1 MATTGKTGGSSTIW
15 IIGSLIVIAGGIGA
29 YFLLKK
35 PKSQVGKSE
44 EELKREE
51 EERKRIE
58 DENKKDEKPKK
69 EKPKEEKP
77 QKEYV
82 APKTFTFPFKTK
94 AEGNAFR
101 VWVNTKY
108 PDYAKSIDLSKSG
121 ELNSYVEKAWVVYG
135 AEYTKNPSLTGTTP
149 TGTTPTGTIPAN
161 LSNDIDTIIK
171 LGNGSNAKRE
181 HLLKQPA
188 PFVKTW
194 ADSLKST
201 NEFTKN
207 RFQWGNKVYRT
218 SDGGTLLYY
227 YPLNKNYWAK
237 NNLKAYQTHNTKTSY
252 SSVSKGTK
260 LGKAKNMWATS
271 DGLWF
276 YMPDESYFYKWYLA
290 KDVTSTPS
298 SSFEGTNDHIEFS
311 NFDNHLDL
319 NL

>member
-1 MATTGKTGGSSTIW
+1 MATTGKTSGSSTIW
-15 IIGSLIVIAGGIGA
+15 IVGSLIVIAGGIGA

-35 PKSQVGKSE
+35 PKEQKQEEKKLE
-44 EELKREE
+44 EE
-51 EERKRIE
+51 
-58 DENKKDEKPKK
+58 KKKDDEKPKN
-69 EKPKEEKP
+69 ENPK
-77 QKEYV
+77 QQYV
-82 APKTFTFPFKTK
+82 APKTYLFPFKTK
-94 AEGNAFR
+94 TEGNAFR

-149 TGTTPTGTIPAN
+149 TGTTPTGTTSKGKTTTGNIPVN

-171 LGNGSNAKRE
+171 LGQGSSAKRE

-188 PFVKTW
+188 QFVKTW
-194 ADSLKST
+194 AESLKST
-201 NEFTKN
+201 NEFLKN
-207 RFQWGNKVYRT
+207 RFQWGNNVYRT
-218 SDGGTLLYY
+218 ATGSTLLNY
-227 YPLNKNYWAK
+227 YPLDKNYWAK

-252 SSVSKGTK
+252 SSVNKGTK
-260 LGKAKNMWATS
+260 LGKARNMWATP
-271 DGLWF
+271 DGLWL